1 MTDLFLLMTSLFI
14 LLSIIFG
21 MLSKVRIVVFDSL
34 NNDKMQI
41 MLSINQKLGERIS
54 ISNMNDT
61 FSMIQCL
68 LFRYQIS
75 CFTLILSS
83 NNGLIEIDKIQN

>member
-1 MTDLFLLMTSLFI
+1 MTDLSLLMTSLFV

-54 ISNMNDT
+54 ISNINDT
-61 FSMIQCL
+61 LFMIQCL
-68 LFRYQIS
+68 LFRYHTS

>member
-1 MTDLFLLMTSLFI
+1 MTDLFLLMTSLFV

-41 MLSINQKLGERIS
+41 ILSINQKLGERIS

-61 FSMIQCL
+61 FSTIQCL
-68 LFRYQIS
+68 LFRYQTS
-75 CFTLILSS
+75 CFTSL
-83 NNGLIEIDKIQN
+83 